1 MNDKVLTDDEK
12 NALLEGVQSGEV
24 EVQSSAGPIYAS
36 VVPFEIGPRA
46 RITKDSYPRLQLLT
60 QQVADKL
67 SRRAEQL
74 LQCDVAITPGEIRV
88 RSFSEYC
95 VLCEDPSVVVI
106 FSAEPLI
113 GNALIVMESA
123 MVRQLVDAF
132 FGGVDNEGETA
143 LQNTFT
149 PGELSVSNLFANV
162 VLSTSKEVWSS
173 LIDISPDRLNT
184 EINLD
189 LVDMIAETDPV
200 VGTEFFMSFCDKQCV
215 FRILWPYEMVE
226 PLVPAFD
233 GQKKDRDAAEDARW
247 ENAICKRIADSV
259 VQLTTNVGH
268 SQMTLGDLINLNPG
282 DVIEIDS
289 PEDATVLAK
298 QVPLLHGKLGVHQGR
313 NAVETIEWLDQQQ
326 M

>member
-12 NALLEGVQSGEV
+12 NALLEGVQSGDV

-67 SRRAEQL
+67 SRQAEQL

-106 FSAEPLI
+106 FSAAPLI

-132 FGGVDNEGETA
+132 FGGIDNEGEPA
-143 LQNTFT
+143 LPSTFT

-173 LIDISPDRLNT
+173 LIDISPG
-184 EINLD
+184 
-189 LVDMIAETDPV
+189 VIA
-200 VGTEFFMSFCDKQCV
+200 
-215 FRILWPYEMVE
+215 
-226 PLVPAFD
+226 
-233 GQKKDRDAAEDARW
+233 
-247 ENAICKRIADSV
+247 
-259 VQLTTNVGH
+259 TTH
-268 SQMTLGDLINLNPG
+268 STGC
-282 DVIEIDS
+282 
-289 PEDATVLAK
+289 
-298 QVPLLHGKLGVHQGR
+298 R
-313 NAVETIEWLDQQQ
+313 
-326 M
+326 